1 MHTRALTFALAIS
14 LSGAAM
20 TPAFAT
26 DADQRTVAV
35 RHSDL
40 DLATEDGLAELDRR
54 IDRAA
59 EQACGLD
66 ETTIG
71 TRVRSRE
78 ARNCYRQTR
87 SQLERQFAQVISDAQ
102 RGG

>member
-1 MHTRALTFALAIS
+1 MPTRALKFALALS
-14 LSGAAM
+14 LSGVAL

-26 DADQRTVAV
+26 DTDERTVAV
-35 RHSDL
+35 HHSDL
-40 DLATEDGLAELDRR
+40 DLTSEDGLAELDRR

-59 EQACGLD
+59 EHACGLD

-78 ARNCYRQTR
+78 ARACYRQAR
-87 SQLERQFAQVISDAQ
+87 RQLERQFADVVSNAQ